1 MPPALERHN
10 WRATP
15 LAAQTAAQLAARES
29 RGGYVQLKLSTGLVT
44 SVLADARARVTAHLR
59 RLDEQARQLEVEQA
73 RREVLECMLRLGELN
88 FKGEVTRA
96 EVAGVLRG
104 AEDLASRMLA
114 RAPP

>member
-29 RGGYVQLKLSTGLVT
+29 RGGYVQLKLSTALVT

-59 RLDEQARQLEVEQA
+59 PLDEQAA
-73 RREVLECMLRLGELN
+73 
-88 FKGEVTRA
+88 A
-96 EVAGVLRG
+96 PLRG
-104 AEDLASRMLA
+104 GRSCSYISRG
-114 RAPP
+114 